1 MVSSL
6 IDEDT
11 RRWKVDKIRRYFLP
25 FEVEVILN
33 IPLSYTMLEG
43 KIIWVGNKRSMFL
56 VKSYVTLLLVEKIKV
71 GESSSGDYRTPL
83 WKKIWQLKLPAKIKI
98 FSWRACMEWL
108 PTRLNLG
115 RRGMNIETKCLLEHF
130 NIK

>member
-1 MVSSL
+1 MLPQVDIRDFPMVSSL

-83 WKKIWQLKLPAKIKI
+83 
-98 FSWRACMEWL
+98 
-108 PTRLNLG
+108 
-115 RRGMNIETKCLLEHF
+115 
-130 NIK
+130 